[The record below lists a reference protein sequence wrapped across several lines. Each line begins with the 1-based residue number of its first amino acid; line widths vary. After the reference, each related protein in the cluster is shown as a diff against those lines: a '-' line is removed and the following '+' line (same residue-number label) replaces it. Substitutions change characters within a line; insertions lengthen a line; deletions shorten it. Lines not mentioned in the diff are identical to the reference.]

1 MTTRTKSQQ
10 QTRAKIL
17 NTARSLFYQR
27 GVNAVGVNEIAAE
40 ASASKQSLYR
50 YFPTKELLVAAMLT
64 EHSDNIHAWLAENT
78 AAAAAGPERVLSVFR
93 LLIDW
98 FASPGYHG
106 CAVINTVT
114 DTRAD
119 PAIAAIARRHL
130 VRYQTLLESRL
141 SEAGASQVEPLA
153 RQLILLIE
161 GASVVTT
168 IEMSAQAGQDAL
180 IVAHALLDAAL
191 STEA

>member
-1 MTTRTKSQQ
+1 MTTRAESQQ

-64 EHSDNIHAWLAENT
+64 EHSDSIHAWLAQRT
-78 AAAAAGPERVLSVFR
+78 ADAANGPERVLSVFR

-98 FASPGYHG
+98 FASPSYQG
-106 CAVINTVT
+106 CAVVNTVT

-119 PAIAAIARRHL
+119 PAIAAIARQHL
-130 VRYQTLLESRL
+130 SRYRALLETRL

-161 GASVVTT
+161 GASVVTA
-168 IEMSAQAGQDAL
+168 IETSTQAGQDAL
-180 IVAHALLDAAL
+180 IVAKTLLDANLGIDA
-191 STEA
+191 